1 MRIRDITDERLD
13 EGPIWDKVKAGA
25 KKMFTPAKR
34 ESPLVQSQSEVKR
47 IFKKILNKEQL
58 DQRDMTAINNLYRQ
72 I

>member
-1 MRIRDITDERLD
+1 MRIRDITNEQLD

-25 KKMFTPAKR
+25 KKIFSPAKR
-34 ESPLVQSQSEVKR
+34 ESPLIQSQGDVRR

-58 DQRDMTAINNLYRQ
+58 DQRDMTVINSLYRQ